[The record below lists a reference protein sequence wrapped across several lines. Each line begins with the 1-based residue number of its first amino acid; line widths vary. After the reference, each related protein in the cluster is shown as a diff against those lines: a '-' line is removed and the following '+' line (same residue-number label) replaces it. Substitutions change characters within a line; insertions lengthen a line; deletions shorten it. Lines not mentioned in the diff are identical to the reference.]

1 MMTTPQPEPKIKSS
15 GFPFHWWWVIVL
27 VLLAGFA
34 LFGDKGVLRLVKSYN
49 QRTELQVKVEQL
61 MAENQQ
67 LKREIDALQKDYST
81 IERIARQELGMVRE
95 DEIVYQFP
103 KQKPPGPPEPA
114 PAK

>member
-1 MMTTPQPEPKIKSS
+1 MMTTPQPEPKIKSA
-15 GFPFHWWWVIVL
+15 GFPFHWWWVVVL
-27 VLLAGFA
+27 VLLAGIA
-34 LFGDKGVLRLVKSYN
+34 LFGDNGVLRLIKSYN
-49 QRTELQVKVEQL
+49 QKTDLQLKVEQL

-67 LKREIDALQKDYST
+67 LKQEIEALQKDYST

-103 KQKPPGPPEPA
+103 NQKQPPQPESA